1 MKDTGSHRLRTVKGA
16 LWLIVGASFA
26 VAIARFSGGLA
37 VTTNLTDGTP
47 WGLWV
52 GFDVMGGV
60 ALAAGGF
67 VIAALVYCFRLE
79 QLRPLVRPAVLTAFL
94 GYVAVAV
101 GLMFDLGRPWNIW
114 RPMFFW
120 QHHSVL
126 FEVAWC
132 VMLYTT
138 VLALEF
144 LPVPLESSRFKTLY
158 NLVRRVTLPLVI
170 LGIMLSTL
178 HQSSL
183 GSLFLITPGR
193 VHPLWYSPLLP
204 LIFFV
209 SAVGLGMAMVMVES
223 RGTSWLYGKPSE
235 HKLLNVLA
243 KPLAWVLLIYASIRV
258 FDLIIRGHFA
268 TMFTGWEGV
277 LFFFELTISALLP
290 AALLFRGIAQR
301 SSRALTLTAIMVVF
315 GFILH
320 RIDVGGVSGISI
332 TGASYFPSW
341 QEVVITLGVVAGAV
355 IVFLF
360 FVENFRVYVPHG
372 EGEEEP
378 TADILPTRLD
388 AVRMP
393 LATVR
398 SSSMLFV
405 LGIAL
410 AFAFMPGG
418 AVFGAKP
425 VETKVAGARRVVAT
439 AVPAQ
444 GFFGPRLALVPAGEK
459 KTDGWKEVLLIDGNR
474 DERISLFDHDAHSER
489 LGGLEKCGLC
499 HHLNRPNDRATSCF
513 ECHRDQYE
521 PTDLF
526 RHAYHVEQLGGNS
539 GCVNCHT
546 DPGAPRDRA
555 NTTGCLECHRDMV
568 AGTDLVPA
576 PTKDSTFRA
585 PGYMQAMHGACLKC
599 HTEEDVKNREPR
611 PKLGLCGTCHAQPVD
626 LTPVPAAD
634 GEGK

>member
-1 MKDTGSHRLRTVKGA
+1 MNDTGTVRLRAVKGT
-16 LWLIVGASFA
+16 LWFILGVTFA
-26 VAIARFSGGLA
+26 VAIARFFGGLGQ
-37 VTTNLTDGTP
+37 TTNLTDGTP

-144 LPVPLESSRFKTLY
+144 LPVPLESSRFKRIYDIL
-158 NLVRRVTLPLVI
+158 RRVTLPLVI

-209 SAVGLGMAMVMVES
+209 SAIGLGMAMVMVES

-235 HKLLNVLA
+235 FKLLKVLG
-243 KPLAWVLLIYASIRV
+243 KPLAWVLLTYAGIR
-258 FDLIIRGHFA
+258 FCDLVVRGHFSD
-268 TMFTGWEGV
+268 MFHGWEAA
-277 LFFFELTISALLP
+277 LFVFELSISALIP
-290 AALLFRGIAQR
+290 AALLLTGVAQR
-301 SSRALTLTAIMVVF
+301 SSRAMTLTALMVVF

-320 RIDVGGVSGISI
+320 RIDVGGVSGISV

-341 QEVVITLGVVAGAV
+341 QEIIVTLGVVAGAIV
-355 IVFLF
+355 VFLF
-360 FVENFRVYVPHG
+360 FVENFNVYHH
-372 EGEEEP
+372 ETDEEL
-378 TADILPTRLD
+378 ADILPPRLD
-388 AVRMP
+388 VIRMP
-393 LATVR
+393 LSTVR
-398 SSSMLFV
+398 HSSFLFV
-405 LGIAL
+405 LGVAL

-418 AVFGAKP
+418 AVFGSRP
-425 VETKVAGARRVVAT
+425 VETPVRGARQVVAVE
-439 AVPAQ
+439 VPAQ
-444 GFFGPRLALVPAGEK
+444 APFGPRMALVPLGEK
-459 KTDGWKEVLLIDGNR
+459 PAENWKDVLLIDGNR
-474 DERISLFDHDAHSER
+474 AERISLFDHDDHMKR
-489 LGGLEKCGLC
+489 LGGHEKCGTC
-499 HHLNRPNDRATSCF
+499 HHLNKPNDRATSCW

-521 PTDLF
+521 PTRIF
-526 RHAYHVEQLGGNS
+526 EHARHVKELGGNDA
-539 GCVNCHT
+539 CAMCHT
-546 DPGAPRDRA
+546 DASKPRSREH
-555 NTTGCLECHRDMV
+555 TTSCLECHRDMI
-568 AGTDLVPA
+568 AGTDLVAAPA
-576 PTKDSTFRA
+576 ADSAFEA
-585 PGYMQAMHGACLKC
+585 PGYMRAMHGACVTC
-599 HTEEDVKNREPR
+599 HEREDAKNGEANPR
-611 PKLGLCGTCHAQPVD
+611 LALCGTCHAQPVD
-626 LTPVPAAD
+626 LTPVPAS
-634 GEGK
+634 GKE